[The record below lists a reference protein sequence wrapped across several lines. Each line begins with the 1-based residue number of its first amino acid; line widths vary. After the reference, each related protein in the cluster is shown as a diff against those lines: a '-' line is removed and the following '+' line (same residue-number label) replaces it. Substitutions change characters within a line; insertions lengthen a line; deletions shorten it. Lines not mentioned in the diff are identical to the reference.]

1 MSLGL
6 GLQKQEA
13 QVLLGDDGLEEGMGL
28 KSEFEHNSGSHK
40 LLLLLALQ
48 HTVSVKKIQPPLHR
62 AGKMPKLHSPEQFWE
77 FVSVSKDKHCI
88 FQGKKKWH
96 FSQRY

>member
-1 MSLGL
+1 MGILDWDCARGARDVSLGL

-13 QVLLGDDGLEEGMGL
+13 QVLLGDDGLQEGTGL

-48 HTVSVKKIQPPLHR
+48 HTVSVRSSATPAPCRQNAQAALSR
-62 AGKMPKLHSPEQFWE
+62 AVLGVCVK
-77 FVSVSKDKHCI
+77 
-88 FQGKKKWH
+88 
-96 FSQRY
+96 R

>member
-1 MSLGL
+1 MGILGWDCARGARDVSLGL

-48 HTVSVKKIQPPLHR
+48 HTVSVKRSSTTPAPCRQNAQAALSR
-62 AGKMPKLHSPEQFWE
+62 AVLGVCVK
-77 FVSVSKDKHCI
+77 
-88 FQGKKKWH
+88 
-96 FSQRY
+96 R